1 MRDAEYTT
9 ESLLRRVNNLER
21 MATNQMVEMDVIEK
35 FNRKL
40 KNELNE
46 LKVLNDKFCNNV
58 SKVGHFFYMKI
69 SQHGFQMRAFYPN
82 LLLQR

>member
-58 SKVGHFFYMKI
+58 SKVWNFFVYFI
-69 SQHGFQMRAFYPN
+69 SAWIPKKTT
-82 LLLQR
+82 LQN